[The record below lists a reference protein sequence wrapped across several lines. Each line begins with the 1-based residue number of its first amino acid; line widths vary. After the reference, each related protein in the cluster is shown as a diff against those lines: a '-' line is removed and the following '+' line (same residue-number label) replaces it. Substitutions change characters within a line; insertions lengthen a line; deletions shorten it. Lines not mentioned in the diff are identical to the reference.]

1 MPAPLSPCQREVLE
15 AIEAPWHEHGIAPST
30 GGLAADVDATVKK
43 LRRDGARLH
52 PIPMNPKHE
61 PLVVDPARV
70 LIQGKV
76 VSLRRG
82 IEGNN
87 HEPGGSR

>member
-1 MPAPLSPCQREVLE
+1 MPAPLSQRQRKALE
-15 AIEAPWHEHGIAPST
+15 ANEASWHEHGITPCT
-30 GGLAADVDATVKK
+30 GGLAAHVAATVKK

-52 PIPMNPKHE
+52 PIPMNPNHE

-70 LIQGKV
+70 LFQGKV